1 MTNITMFWA
10 ICLSLDAPLLHVT
23 PLGPTRCWPH
33 TSHLP
38 SVVDNEEVV
47 DGGLSLWGQ
56 NLEEKQGVCFSAF
69 HCSKHPP
76 TNPNTTPLTSA
87 VSSPPSPVAVPVQTC
102 ALSPAS
108 LLTDS
113 LSYEG
118 VFL

>member
-1 MTNITMFWA
+1 MTNTRMFWA
-10 ICLSLDAPLLHVT
+10 ICLSLDAPLLHAT
-23 PLGPTRCWPH
+23 PLGPARCWPH

-38 SVVDNEEVV
+38 GVADNEDVV
-47 DGGLSLWGQ
+47 DGGQCLGSNSGGEARGVFECPLLFRATSRKPKYQTPDLSSQL
-56 NLEEKQGVCFSAF
+56 
-69 HCSKHPP
+69 P
-76 TNPNTTPLTSA
+76 TKPW
-87 VSSPPSPVAVPVQTC
+87 AVPVQTC